1 MRQPDRR
8 LLYYLPPLLT
18 GAAAI
23 FFTIISVWYAD
34 SVGYAFFHP
43 HDISGVSYERVSSLA
58 QIWES
63 QVNHWLFTN
72 GRFVCHYLVQ
82 VFCQLLPRGWY
93 DILNGLVWIWL
104 TFATARL
111 AGVTRRRPERM
122 PVVAALVWSACFL
135 LPYDP
140 AFQINYVWSSAANAS
155 LLLVFFSRQRLP
167 VPLLMLSALLGFM
180 AGEWNE
186 SFSIPIATAILIFVI
201 RRRFRLTPVQWTSG
215 LAYGIGT
222 LVLCL
227 APGNFLR
234 LQLVGSG
241 GGTLISGVEQIL
253 PMLLFPA
260 AYLCLKPWSRRS
272 RAKAAEGNFPVVF
285 FVIIVIMGY
294 LLGTALKFSSG
305 VRMTLCPTL
314 GLVILM
320 VRTAHPSRRAGT
332 AVTLLLCLAAIA
344 ATPFRYSRISLLNE
358 KYKLLRER
366 YHQSADG
373 VTVLPDRLYAPLY
386 RETGLYRMPWIQVER
401 CLDPSKPELRVY
413 PESLSHI
420 NLEKDTNMCVPFMKQ
435 GWIMIQSKSRPA
447 DFVIEKTALPGF
459 LNKRMADRKVDFSPA
474 SDVAVDS
481 TDAVRVAVYINER
494 PYILSS
500 ISIKQP
506 DQ

>member
-43 HDISGVSYERVSSLA
+43 HDISGVSYERVSSMA

-111 AGVTRRRPERM
+111 AGVTPRRPERM
-122 PVVAALVWSACFL
+122 PAVAALVWLTGFL
-135 LPYDP
+135 IPYDP
-140 AFQINYVWSSAANAS
+140 AFQINYVWSAAANAS
-155 LLLVFFSRQRLP
+155 LLLVFFSRKRLS
-167 VPLLMLSALLGFM
+167 PLPLILSAALGFI

-186 SFSIPIATAILIFVI
+186 SFSIPVATAILIHVC
-201 RRRFRLTPVQWTSG
+201 RRRFRITPVQWASG

-234 LQLVGSG
+234 LQIVGSG
-241 GGTLISGVEQIL
+241 GGSILTGVEQML

-272 RAKAAEGNFPVVF
+272 REKAASRGFPVLF
-285 FVIIVIMGY
+285 FLIIAITGY
-294 LLGTALKFSSG
+294 VLGTALKFSSG
-305 VRMTLCPTL
+305 IRMTVCPTL
-314 GLVILM
+314 ALVILM
-320 VRTAHPSRRAGT
+320 VRTAHFPRRAGFIIT
-332 AVTLLLCLAAIA
+332 VLLCVAAVAAI
-344 ATPFRYSRISLLNE
+344 PFRYSQVKLLNE
-358 KYKLLRER
+358 KYTLLRER
-366 YHQSADG
+366 YHESADG
-373 VTVLPDRLYAPLY
+373 RIVLPDRLYAPDY
-386 RETGLYRMPWIQVER
+386 RNAGLYRMPWIQVER
-401 CLDPSKPELRVY
+401 SVDPSKPELRIY
-413 PESLSHI
+413 PESLTRI
-420 NLEKDTNMCVPFMKQ
+420 DLQKDTNMCMPFMKQ

-447 DFVIEKTALPGF
+447 EFTIEKVMLPGI
-459 LNKRMADRKVDFSPA
+459 LNKRMADRKVDFSPE
-474 SDVAVDS
+474 SDIAVDS
-481 TDAVRVAVYINER
+481 TDAVRVTVYINER
-494 PYILSS
+494 PYIHSS
-500 ISIKQP
+500 ISINKP
-506 DQ
+506 DK